1 MEDSDKQYALYQ
13 QWVEEQNRKGVEVF
27 RKMKRKNIY
36 VRQYN
41 VELLSREAFKSKMEK
56 DEAFRGKWGEEEKT
70 GFLEQ

>member
-1 MEDSDKQYALYQ
+1 MEDADQQYELYR

-41 VELLSREAFKSKMEK
+41 VELLSKEEFKSKMEV
-56 DEAFRGKWGEEEKT
+56 DEEFRGKWGKE
-70 GFLEQ
+70 

>member
-1 MEDSDKQYALYQ
+1 MEDSDKQYERYQ

-41 VELLSREAFKSKMEK
+41 VELLSREAFKSKLDA
-56 DEAFRGKWGEEEKT
+56 DEAFRGKWGEDSSKPVI
-70 GFLEQ
+70 

>member
-1 MEDSDKQYALYQ
+1 MEDADQQYELYR

-41 VELLSREAFKSKMEK
+41 VELLSNEDFLSKLEV
-56 DEAFRGKWGEEEKT
+56 DEVFRGKWGKE
-70 GFLEQ
+70 

>member
-13 QWVEEQNRKGVEVF
+13 QWVEEQNRKGIEVF

-41 VELLSREAFKSKMEK
+41 VELLSREAFKSKLEM
-56 DEAFRGKWGEEEKT
+56 DEAFRGKWGEDSSKPVI
-70 GFLEQ
+70 

>member
-1 MEDSDKQYALYQ
+1 MEDSDKQYERYQ

-41 VELLSREAFKSKMEK
+41 VELLSREAFKSKLDAEK
-56 DEAFRGKWGEEEKT
+56 AFRGKWGEDSSKPVI
-70 GFLEQ
+70 